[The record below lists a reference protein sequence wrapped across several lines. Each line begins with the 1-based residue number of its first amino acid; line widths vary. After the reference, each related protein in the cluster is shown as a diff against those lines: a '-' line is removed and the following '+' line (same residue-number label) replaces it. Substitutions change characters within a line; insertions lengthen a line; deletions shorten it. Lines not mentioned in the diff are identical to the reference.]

1 MRDGTLGNRT
11 SDVSNLRK
19 NDHYAVLIIIL
30 LPLLINLPSLLG
42 WWSVDPIFVSRIA
55 SFYPRQLFP
64 GLPFTD
70 PNVGWTAQALG
81 KLSADE
87 WLSGRIPW
95 WNYYSGVGLPLAA
108 EMQPAALFLPLVLL
122 NHFSN

>member
-1 MRDGTLGNRT
+1 VSLPLSKRDSRE
-11 SDVSNLRK
+11 SDN
-19 NDHYAVLIIIL
+19 YAFLIIVL
-30 LPLLINLPSLLG
+30 LPVLINLPSLLG

-108 EMQPAALFLPLVLL
+108 EM
-122 NHFSN
+122 